1 MFDLKENLTRP
12 IKVLSTVL
20 ITGAIALELTN
31 LYAQSVSGIPLP
43 GLDVPGLDVVF
54 WIGRLA
60 LVAHGIEGAIAA
72 ILAPARSQNP
82 LQYGIYTFFVGTVG
96 LAELFQMPKSEP

>member
-1 MFDLKENLTRP
+1 MFVRNENLICA
-12 IKVLSTVL
+12 IKVISTGL

-31 LYAQSVSGIPLP
+31 LYAKTLNGAPL
-43 GLDVPGLDVVF
+43 PGLDVVF

-60 LVAHGIEGAIAA
+60 LVAHGIEGAIAT
-72 ILAPARSQNP
+72 ILAPARSQKP

>member
-1 MFDLKENLTRP
+1 MFVLNENLIRP
-12 IKVLSTVL
+12 IKVISTVL
-20 ITGAIALELTN
+20 IAGAIALELTN
-31 LYAQSVSGIPLP
+31 LYAQSVGGAPLP
-43 GLDVPGLDVVF
+43 GLAVVF

-72 ILAPARSQNP
+72 ILAPARSQKP